1 MKTNSEK
8 NRKKRNQKEQF
19 DFYLIDN
26 WTEYAEEEDEDIIDL
41 MEEFHIPTLECIEPV
56 DEPGEIEL

>member
-1 MKTNSEK
+1 MKPK
-8 NRKKRNQKEQF
+8 VNRKKRNKNQKEKF

-26 WTEYAEEEDEDIIDL
+26 WTEYAEEEDEDIEDL

-56 DEPGEIEL
+56 QNPGEIVL

>member
-1 MKTNSEK
+1 MKTNSKK
-8 NRKKRNQKEQF
+8 NRKKRNKKEHF

-26 WTEYAEEEDEDIIDL
+26 WNEYAEEEDEDIEDL

-56 DEPGEIEL
+56 DDPGEIVL

>member
-1 MKTNSEK
+1 MKTKVN
-8 NRKKRNQKEQF
+8 KKRKTKKQKEHF

-26 WTEYAEEEDEDIIDL
+26 WNEFAEEDDEDIEDL

-56 DEPGEIEL
+56 DDPGEIVL